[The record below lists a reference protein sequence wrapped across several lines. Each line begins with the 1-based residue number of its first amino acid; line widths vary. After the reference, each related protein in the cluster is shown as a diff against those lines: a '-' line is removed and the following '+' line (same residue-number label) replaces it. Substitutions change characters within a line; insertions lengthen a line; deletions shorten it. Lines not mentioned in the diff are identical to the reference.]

1 MEVSYKRD
9 MNHTYLILQGGEK
22 VDTSAYP
29 VRMMLSNQWETFLP
43 CTIQGMDNQVFF
55 YYDIT
60 SRQSLSSLY
69 ETGKADYRKLRGL
82 VEGIVSGLDEAEE
95 YLLDSSCI
103 LLEPEYIY
111 WDGQRG
117 KFQFC
122 YFPDTKEGGKIKDL
136 TEYLLPRID
145 HRDQEAVVLGYGM
158 YRKAMEENFQGKQLR
173 ELLYRKEENAESGG
187 EEKEAERISEE
198 EREEE
203 EFDWWEEKP
212 EEEKRGGLAETALLG
227 CIAAGSLL
235 LISLWVF
242 FCRWKQL
249 QGWFLWMPC
258 VLVGTAGITGAGVLW
273 KRRKEEREERE
284 IREVME
290 QTAARRKAAGQRK
303 ERIKEKNA
311 EQETIPEREEGA
323 DTCLLCEQVP
333 QAQLIPVTEGKLEN
347 LILDRD
353 QMLIGKLEGAADL
366 QINVPTVSRL
376 HARIEKREGEYYLQ
390 DMNSKNGTRV
400 NHRELAGGEKCML
413 KNGDLVSFAD
423 ISYHFR
429 V

>member
-1 MEVSYKRD
+1 
-9 MNHTYLILQGGEK
+9 
-22 VDTSAYP
+22 
-29 VRMMLSNQWETFLP
+29 
-43 CTIQGMDNQVFF
+43 
-55 YYDIT
+55 
-60 SRQSLSSLY
+60 
-69 ETGKADYRKLRGL
+69 
-82 VEGIVSGLDEAEE
+82 
-95 YLLDSSCI
+95 
-103 LLEPEYIY
+103 
-111 WDGQRG
+111 
-117 KFQFC
+117 
-122 YFPDTKEGGKIKDL
+122 
-136 TEYLLPRID
+136 
-145 HRDQEAVVLGYGM
+145 
-158 YRKAMEENFQGKQLR
+158 
-173 ELLYRKEENAESGG
+173 
-187 EEKEAERISEE
+187 
-198 EREEE
+198 
-203 EFDWWEEKP
+203 
-212 EEEKRGGLAETALLG
+212 
-227 CIAAGSLL
+227 
-235 LISLWVF
+235 
-242 FCRWKQL
+242 
-249 QGWFLWMPC
+249 MPC

>member
-1 MEVSYKRD
+1 M
-9 MNHTYLILQGGEK
+9 
-22 VDTSAYP
+22 
-29 VRMMLSNQWETFLP
+29 
-43 CTIQGMDNQVFF
+43 
-55 YYDIT
+55 
-60 SRQSLSSLY
+60 
-69 ETGKADYRKLRGL
+69 
-82 VEGIVSGLDEAEE
+82 SGLDEAEE

-122 YFPDTKEGGKIKDL
+122 YFPDTKEGGKIKEL

-249 QGWFLWMPC
+249 QGWSCGCPVFLWELPGLP
-258 VLVGTAGITGAGVLW
+258 VQGFSGKGG
-273 KRRKEEREERE
+273 RRSGKKGRS
-284 IREVME
+284 
-290 QTAARRKAAGQRK
+290 GG
-303 ERIKEKNA
+303 N
-311 EQETIPEREEGA
+311 GA
-323 DTCLLCEQVP
+323 DGGAEKSGRAERRENKRKTQSRKRFRRGKRVR
-333 QAQLIPVTEGKLEN
+333 IPVCC
-347 LILDRD
+347 
-353 QMLIGKLEGAADL
+353 
-366 QINVPTVSRL
+366 VSRFP
-376 HARIEKREGEYYLQ
+376 RR
-390 DMNSKNGTRV
+390 S
-400 NHRELAGGEKCML
+400 
-413 KNGDLVSFAD
+413 
-423 ISYHFR
+423 
-429 V
+429 